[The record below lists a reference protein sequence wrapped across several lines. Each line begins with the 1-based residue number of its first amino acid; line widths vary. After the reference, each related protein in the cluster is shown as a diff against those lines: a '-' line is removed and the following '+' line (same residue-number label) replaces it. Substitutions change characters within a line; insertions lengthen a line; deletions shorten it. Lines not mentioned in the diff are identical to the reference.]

1 MESHRSPLVERP
13 ARCMQGAKEAIP
25 CIFQFPAH
33 TTIMSKGNEVAPLL
47 TPCAMLF
54 WPNSS
59 RVHFLCYHKQH
70 CNRGRGK
77 RSFNLRR

>member
-13 ARCMQGAKEAIP
+13 PGCMQGAKEAIP

-33 TTIMSKGNEVAPLL
+33 TTIMSKRNEVAPLL

-59 RVHFLCYHKQH
+59 RVHFLCYRKQH
-70 CNRGRGK
+70 CNRGGGK